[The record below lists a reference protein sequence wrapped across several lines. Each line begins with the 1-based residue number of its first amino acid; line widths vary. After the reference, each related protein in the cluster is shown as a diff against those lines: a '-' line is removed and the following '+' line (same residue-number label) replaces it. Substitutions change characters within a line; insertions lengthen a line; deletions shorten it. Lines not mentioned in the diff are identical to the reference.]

1 MAAPKYKNFER
12 LSLSRNFSNP
22 YIQADE
28 NENENRGAQTKM
40 HDSEKKY
47 DGSKYEKL
55 QKLSSLPPIKES
67 PSISYGNHR
76 PGYKRDSLIEMIV
89 KNSAQKRETDPK
101 QDD

>member
-28 NENENRGAQTKM
+28 NENEKRGAQTKM

-55 QKLSSLPPIKES
+55 QKLSTLLPIKES

-89 KNSAQKRETDPK
+89 KNSALKRETDPK
-101 QDD
+101 